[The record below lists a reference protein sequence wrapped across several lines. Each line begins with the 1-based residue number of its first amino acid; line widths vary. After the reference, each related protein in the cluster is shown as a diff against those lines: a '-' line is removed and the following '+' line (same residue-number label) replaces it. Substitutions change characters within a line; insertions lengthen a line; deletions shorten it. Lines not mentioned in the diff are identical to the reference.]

1 MYAVIKTGGKQYRVA
16 AEDILDIEKIDG
28 KVGDIVQLAE
38 VLMVGGNGS
47 VELGKPMVS
56 GASVAAEVIEQ
67 GRGAKVIIFKKR
79 RRKNSRRKNGHRQH
93 LTTVRITEILTGGQ
107 APDKSKAGQGAP
119 RRQAS
124 ASTASA
130 GTGSGRAF
138 ALLSSPDG
146 TADDLTLIGGVG
158 EKIGEKLNAHGIYH
172 FWQVAAMTD
181 ADIEKVE
188 SDLGF
193 KGRAKR
199 EEWVEQAK
207 ELMAGKPPRAKTD
220 RDRT

>member
-16 AEDILDIEKIDG
+16 AEDILDIEKIDAQ
-28 KVGDIVQLAE
+28 VGEIVQLAD

-47 VELGKPMVS
+47 VEVGKPMVS

-124 ASTASA
+124 TKASA
-130 GTGSGRAF
+130 SGSGRAF
-138 ALLSSPDG
+138 SLLSAPDG

-158 EKIGEKLNAHGIYH
+158 EKIGEKLNGLGIYH

-193 KGRAKR
+193 KGRAAR
-199 EEWVEQAK
+199 EDWIEQAK

>member
-16 AEDILDIEKIDG
+16 AEDILDIEKI
-28 KVGDIVQLAE
+28 
-38 VLMVGGNGS
+38 VGGNGS
-47 VELGKPMVS
+47 VEVGKPMVS

-119 RRQAS
+119 RRAAS
-124 ASTASA
+124 KAGAAS
-130 GTGSGRAF
+130 GSGRAF
-138 ALLSSPDG
+138 AMLSAPEG

-158 EKIGEKLNAHGIYH
+158 EKIGEKLNGLGIYH

-188 SDLGF
+188 DGLGF
-193 KGRAKR
+193 KGRVAR
-199 EEWVEQAK
+199 EDWIEQAK
-207 ELMAGKPPRAKTD
+207 ELMAGKAPRAKTD